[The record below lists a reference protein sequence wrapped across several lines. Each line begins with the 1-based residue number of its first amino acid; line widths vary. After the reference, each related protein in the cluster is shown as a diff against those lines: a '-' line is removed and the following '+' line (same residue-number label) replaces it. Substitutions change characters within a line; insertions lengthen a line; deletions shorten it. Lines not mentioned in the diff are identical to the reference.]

1 MVYEK
6 MYESNDQ
13 QPQDQDQE
21 STTNIPPVSL
31 QISDLVKVLE
41 ILDVVSK
48 RGAIKADEFEVVGGI
63 YNRIFVFL
71 KSTGVIQERDT
82 DSSVITEGTEGD
94 QANVESSQEGQ

>member
-13 QPQDQDQE
+13 ESSTQDQE
-21 STTNIPPVSL
+21 QATNSPPVSL

-48 RGAIKADEFEVVGGI
+48 RGAIKADEFEVVGGV
-63 YNRIFVFL
+63 YSRIFMFL

-82 DSSVITEGTEGD
+82 DSSSITED
-94 QANVESSQEGQ
+94 SAPESDPSQER

>member
-13 QPQDQDQE
+13 QPQDQDP
-21 STTNIPPVSL
+21 TTNTPPVSL

-48 RGAIKADEFEVVGGI
+48 RGAIKADEFEVVGGV
-63 YNRIFVFL
+63 YSRIFVFL
-71 KSTGVIQERDT
+71 KSTGVIQEHDT
-82 DSSVITEGTEGD
+82 DSSVITEGD
-94 QANVESSQEGQ
+94 QEQAESSQEGQ

>member
-13 QPQDQDQE
+13 QPQDQDP
-21 STTNIPPVSL
+21 TTNTPPVSL

-48 RGAIKADEFEVVGGI
+48 RGAIKADEFEVVGGV
-63 YNRIFVFL
+63 YGRIFVFL
-71 KSTGVIQERDT
+71 KSTGVIQEHDT
-82 DSSVITEGTEGD
+82 DNSVITEGD
-94 QANVESSQEGQ
+94 QQEAESSQEGQ

>member
-13 QPQDQDQE
+13 ETSSQDQE
-21 STTNIPPVSL
+21 QNNATAPVSL
-31 QISDLVKVLE
+31 QINDLVKVLE

-48 RGAIKADEFEVVGGI
+48 RGAIKAEEFEVVGGV
-63 YNRIFVFL
+63 YSRIFMFL

-82 DSSVITEGTEGD
+82 DNSVISE
-94 QANVESSQEGQ
+94 ESEAESVPSPER